1 MYTENKTLHVPVIDN
16 GLVPRLCFHRNPT
29 PWTARLL
36 WYAICN
42 MLWVERMRYVMQIR
56 YGSRECNMRI
66 HYGPRECDMR
76 IRYGPRESDMRYTN
90 TLWAVRISDT
100 RIGYALWV
108 IAKWLSATILNQEQ
122 AWSKLTVTWQWQLM
136 VLQLISYCVLATILT
151 SYMQVIACHILGC
164 LVQRPCEREGKTFPL
179 SYGPGT
185 TLTVA
190 LWIGRWNALSAS
202 LQLGTQ
208 TYAT

>member
-1 MYTENKTLHVPVIDN
+1 MSRGNAISGKRYANTRIRC
-16 GLVPRLCFHRNPT
+16 GLC
-29 PWTARLL
+29 
-36 WYAICN
+36 
-42 MLWVERMRYVMQIR
+42 
-56 YGSRECNMRI
+56 
-66 HYGPRECDMR
+66 ECDMR
-76 IRYGPRESDMRYTN
+76 YAN
-90 TLWAVRISDT
+90 TLWAA

-151 SYMQVIACHILGC
+151 SYMQVRACHILGC